1 MAEIKEKLKSEKT
14 RKNSVFSNGNAKID
28 AISEASKDSDEGP
41 KLNEN
46 DIYNE
51 LKSVYFKNILKFEQH
66 HNSGLSA
73 SVNNLNDFEI
83 KEIVANIEYYVNLCI
98 NSIKENDSIFNVN
111 IKQNSNL
118 NKKNIAEDHQH
129 QNTSKK
135 LFPAIDDFKNDI
147 INIKSLISYDLIHHG
162 LKAGKVK
169 LINFALNPCLY
180 FFSSKL

>member
-98 NSIKENDSIFNVN
+98 NSIKE
-111 IKQNSNL
+111 
-118 NKKNIAEDHQH
+118 
-129 QNTSKK
+129 
-135 LFPAIDDFKNDI
+135 
-147 INIKSLISYDLIHHG
+147 
-162 LKAGKVK
+162 
-169 LINFALNPCLY
+169 
-180 FFSSKL
+180 